1 MIALIDYGAGN
12 LTSVRKG
19 FAAAGAEL
27 FTPSRPAELARATAV
42 VVPGVGHFSATAE
55 LAGDWRTAIA
65 DAVAAGRP
73 LLGICLGMQWLFEG
87 SAEAPGV
94 SGLGAIPGVCARL
107 RGGDEG
113 RTRVKVPHVGW
124 NVLHQRSPSRLLPV
138 STGTYVYFTHSY
150 AAPDG
155 HATVATCSHGPDQF
169 AAVVETGNVFGVQFH
184 PEKSGAAGVG
194 MLERFVSIAR
204 GLRHAV

>member
-42 VVPGVGHFSATAE
+42 VVPGVGHFNAAAR

-65 DAVAAGRP
+65 DAVALGKP
-73 LLGICLGMQWLFEG
+73 LLGICLGMQWLFDG
-87 SAEAPGV
+87 SDEAPGV
-94 SGLGAIPGVCARL
+94 PGLGAISGKCHRL
-107 RGGDEG
+107 RGGVEQG
-113 RTRVKVPHVGW
+113 HHLKVPHVGW
-124 NVLHQRSPSRLLPV
+124 NVLHQRSPSRLPV

-155 HATVATCSHGPDQF
+155 SATVASCSHGPDQF

-184 PEKSGAAGVG
+184 PEKSGPAGVRL
-194 MLERFVSIAR
+194 LERFVSIVR
-204 GLRHAV
+204 EHPHAV